1 MFAGVSQDQLAL
13 LVGLGL
19 LPFLLI
25 ACTSFVKI
33 AVVLSLLRNA
43 LGIQSIPPNIVIYSM
58 GIVLT
63 AYVMMPVGLQVI
75 DVVDSSFKRGTPVL
89 KDIQKVAV
97 PFLEFTEK
105 HTFTKQKDFFT
116 NSAEKLW
123 GKESAQAILDSDKP
137 LMKLIFVVPSFMIS
151 ELTRAFQIGFLL
163 YLPFIVLDLIVANI
177 LLALGM
183 STMSP
188 VTISL
193 PIKLLLFV
201 GLDGWQR
208 LFEALVLSYAGT

>member
-1 MFAGVSQDQLAL
+1 MFAGISQDQIAL
-13 LVGLGL
+13 LIGLGL

-58 GIVLT
+58 AVVLT
-63 AYVMMPVGLQVI
+63 SYVMMPVALQVI
-75 DVVDSSFKRGTPVL
+75 DAVDVSIKRGTPVVQDL
-89 KDIQKVAV
+89 QKIAV

-105 HTFTKQKDFFT
+105 QTFTKQKDFFT

-123 GKESAQAILDSDKP
+123 GKESAQAILESDKP
-137 LMKLIFVVPSFMIS
+137 LTKLIFVVPSFMIS

-208 LFEALVLSYAGT
+208 LFEALVLSYAR

>member
-1 MFAGVSQDQLAL
+1 MFTGVSQDQLAL

-25 ACTSFVKI
+25 ACTAFVKI

-63 AYVMMPVGLQVI
+63 AYVMMPVALEVI
-75 DVVDSSFKRGTPVL
+75 DVIDASFKRGTPVL
-89 KDIQKVAV
+89 EDVQKVAV

-105 HTFTKQKDFFT
+105 HTFSKQKEFFM

-123 GKESAQAILDSDKP
+123 GKESAEAILQSDKA
-137 LMKLIFVVPSFMIS
+137 LTRLVFVVPSFMIS

-208 LFEALVLSYAGT
+208 LFEALVLSYAR

>member
-1 MFAGVSQDQLAL
+1 MVAGISQNQLAL
-13 LVGLGL
+13 MVGLGL

-43 LGIQSIPPNIVIYSM
+43 LGIQSIPPNVVIYSM
-58 GIVLT
+58 GVVLT
-63 AYVMMPVGLQVI
+63 AYVMMPVALQVI
-75 DVVDSSFKRGTPVL
+75 DVLDGTFKRGTPVL
-89 KDIQKVAV
+89 QDVQKVAV

-105 HTFTKQKDFFT
+105 HTMTKQKDFFI

-123 GKESAQAILDSDKP
+123 GKESAQQILESDKP
-137 LMKLIFVVPSFMIS
+137 LTKLIFVIPSFMIS

-208 LFEALVLSYAGT
+208 LFEALVLSYAR

>member
-1 MFAGVSQDQLAL
+1 MEGGISQNQIAL
-13 LVGLGL
+13 MVGLGL

-58 GIVLT
+58 GIVLS
-63 AYVMMPVGLQVI
+63 AYVMMPVALQVI
-75 DVVDSSFKRGTPVL
+75 DVVEVTLKRDVPVL
-89 KDIQKVAV
+89 QDIQKIAE
-97 PFLEFTEK
+97 PFLDFTEK
-105 HTFTKQKDFFT
+105 HTFPKQKEFFI

-123 GKESAQAILDSDKP
+123 GKDSAQAILDSDQP
-137 LMKLIFVVPSFMIS
+137 LTRLIFVVPSFMIS

-208 LFEALVLSYAGT
+208 LFEALVLSYARV

>member
-1 MFAGVSQDQLAL
+1 MFGGVSQNQIAL
-13 LVGLGL
+13 MVGLGL

-63 AYVMMPVGLQVI
+63 AYVMMPVALQVI
-75 DVVDSSFKRGTPVL
+75 DVLDTTFKRGTPVL
-89 KDIQKVAV
+89 QDVQKLAV

-105 HTFTKQKDFFT
+105 HTIPRQKDFFVD
-116 NSAEKLW
+116 SAEKLW
-123 GKESAQAILDSDKP
+123 GKESAQAILESDKP
-137 LMKLIFVVPSFMIS
+137 LTKLIFVIPSFMIS

-208 LFEALVLSYAGT
+208 LFEALVLSYAR

>member
-63 AYVMMPVGLQVI
+63 AYVMMPVALQVI

-89 KDIQKVAV
+89 KDIQKVTV

-105 HTFTKQKDFFT
+105 HTFSKQKDFFI

-123 GKESAQAILDSDKP
+123 GKESAQAILESDKP
-137 LMKLIFVVPSFMIS
+137 LTKLVFVIPSFMIS
-151 ELTRAFQIGFLL
+151 ELTRASRLAS
-163 YLPFIVLDLIVANI
+163 YFICH
-177 LLALGM
+177 
-183 STMSP
+183 
-188 VTISL
+188 
-193 PIKLLLFV
+193 LLF
-201 GLDGWQR
+201 W
-208 LFEALVLSYAGT
+208 T

>member
-1 MFAGVSQDQLAL
+1 
-13 LVGLGL
+13 
-19 LPFLLI
+19 
-25 ACTSFVKI
+25 
-33 AVVLSLLRNA
+33 
-43 LGIQSIPPNIVIYSM
+43 
-58 GIVLT
+58 
-63 AYVMMPVGLQVI
+63 
-75 DVVDSSFKRGTPVL
+75 
-89 KDIQKVAV
+89 
-97 PFLEFTEK
+97 
-105 HTFTKQKDFFT
+105 
-116 NSAEKLW
+116 
-123 GKESAQAILDSDKP
+123 
-137 LMKLIFVVPSFMIS
+137 MIS

-208 LFEALVLSYAGT
+208 LFEALVLSYARV

>member
-1 MFAGVSQDQLAL
+1 MVAGISQNQLAL
-13 LVGLGL
+13 MVGLGL

-43 LGIQSIPPNIVIYSM
+43 LGIQSIPPNVVIYSM
-58 GIVLT
+58 GVVLT
-63 AYVMMPVGLQVI
+63 AYVMMPVALQVI
-75 DVVDSSFKRGTPVL
+75 DVLDSTLKRGTPVL
-89 KDIQKVAV
+89 QDVQKVAV

-105 HTFTKQKDFFT
+105 HTMTKQKDFFI

-123 GKESAQAILDSDKP
+123 GKESAQQILESDKP
-137 LMKLIFVVPSFMIS
+137 LTKLIFVIPSFMIS

-208 LFEALVLSYAGT
+208 LFEALVLSYAR

>member
-1 MFAGVSQDQLAL
+1 MFGGVSQNQLAL
-13 LVGLGL
+13 MVGLGL

-63 AYVMMPVGLQVI
+63 AYVMMPVALQAIDVI
-75 DVVDSSFKRGTPVL
+75 DGTFKRGTPVL
-89 KDIQKVAV
+89 QDVQKLAV

-105 HTFTKQKDFFT
+105 HTIPRQKDFFVD
-116 NSAEKLW
+116 SAEKLW
-123 GKESAQAILDSDKP
+123 GKESAQAILESDKP
-137 LMKLIFVVPSFMIS
+137 LTKLIFVIPSFMIS

-208 LFEALVLSYAGT
+208 LFEALVLSYARV

>member
-1 MFAGVSQDQLAL
+1 VTAPLVFVGFGVRAPE
-13 LVGLGL
+13 LGHDDL
-19 LPFLLI
+19 SGVDLRG
-25 ACTSFVKI
+25 KI

-63 AYVMMPVGLQVI
+63 AYVMLPVALQVI
-75 DVVDSSFKRGTPVL
+75 DAIDGAFKRGTPVL
-89 KDIQKVAV
+89 EDIQKVAV
-97 PFLEFTEK
+97 PFLEFIEK
-105 HTFTKQKDFFT
+105 HTFSKQKEFFI

-123 GKESAQAILDSDKP
+123 GKESAEAILESDKA
-137 LMKLIFVVPSFMIS
+137 LTRLIFAIPSFMIS

-208 LFEALVLSYAGT
+208 LFEALVLSYAR

>member
-1 MFAGVSQDQLAL
+1 MFAGISQDQLAL

-25 ACTSFVKI
+25 ACTAFVKI

-63 AYVMMPVGLQVI
+63 AYVMMPVALQVI
-75 DVVDSSFKRGTPVL
+75 DEVDSAFKRGVPVL
-89 KDIQKVAV
+89 QDLQKVAV

-105 HTFTKQKDFFT
+105 HTFSKQKEFFVD
-116 NSAEKLW
+116 SAEKLW
-123 GKESAQAILDSDKP
+123 GKDSAATILESDKP
-137 LMKLIFVVPSFMIS
+137 LMKLVFVIPSFMIS

-208 LFEALVLSYAGT
+208 LFEALVLSYAR

>member
-1 MFAGVSQDQLAL
+1 MFAGVSQNQIAL

-19 LPFLLI
+19 LPFLMI

-43 LGIQSIPPNIVIYSM
+43 LGIQSIPPNVVIYSM

-63 AYVMMPVGLQVI
+63 AYVMLPVAMQVI
-75 DVVDSSFKRGTPVL
+75 DVLDGSLKRGTPVL
-89 KDIQKVAV
+89 QDAQKLSA
-97 PFLEFTEK
+97 PFLEFAEK
-105 HTFTKQKDFFT
+105 HTFTKQKDFFI

-123 GKESAQAILDSDKP
+123 GKESAQAILESDKP
-137 LMKLIFVVPSFMIS
+137 LTKLIFVIPSFMIS

-208 LFEALVLSYAGT
+208 LFEALVLSYAI

>member
-63 AYVMMPVGLQVI
+63 AYVMLPVGLQVI
-75 DVVDSSFKRGTPVL
+75 EVVDSSFKRGTPVL
-89 KDIQKVAV
+89 KDIQKVVV

-105 HTFTKQKDFFT
+105 HTFTKQKDFFID
-116 NSAEKLW
+116 SAEKLW
-123 GKESAQAILDSDKP
+123 GKESAQAILESDKP
-137 LMKLIFVVPSFMIS
+137 LTKLIFAIPSFMIS

-208 LFEALVLSYAGT
+208 LFEALVLSYARV

>member
-1 MFAGVSQDQLAL
+1 MVAGISQNQLAL
-13 LVGLGL
+13 MVGLGL

-43 LGIQSIPPNIVIYSM
+43 LGIQSIPPNVVIYSM
-58 GIVLT
+58 GVVLT
-63 AYVMMPVGLQVI
+63 AYVMMPVALQVI
-75 DVVDSSFKRGTPVL
+75 DVLDGTFKRGTPVL
-89 KDIQKVAV
+89 QDVQKVAV

-105 HTFTKQKDFFT
+105 HTMTKQKDFFI

-123 GKESAQAILDSDKP
+123 GKESAQAILESDKP
-137 LMKLIFVVPSFMIS
+137 LTKLIFVIPSFMIS

-208 LFEALVLSYAGT
+208 LFEALVLSYAR

>member
-1 MFAGVSQDQLAL
+1 
-13 LVGLGL
+13 
-19 LPFLLI
+19 
-25 ACTSFVKI
+25 
-33 AVVLSLLRNA
+33 
-43 LGIQSIPPNIVIYSM
+43 M
-58 GIVLT
+58 GIVLS
-63 AYVMMPVGLQVI
+63 AYVMMPVAMQVI
-75 DVVDSSFKRGTPVL
+75 DVVEVTLKRDVPVMQ
-89 KDIQKVAV
+89 DIQKIAE
-97 PFLEFTEK
+97 PFLDFTEK
-105 HTFTKQKDFFT
+105 HTFPKQKEFFI

-123 GKESAQAILDSDKP
+123 GKDSAQAILDSDQP
-137 LMKLIFVVPSFMIS
+137 LTRLLFVVPSFMIS

-208 LFEALVLSYAGT
+208 LFEALVLSYARV